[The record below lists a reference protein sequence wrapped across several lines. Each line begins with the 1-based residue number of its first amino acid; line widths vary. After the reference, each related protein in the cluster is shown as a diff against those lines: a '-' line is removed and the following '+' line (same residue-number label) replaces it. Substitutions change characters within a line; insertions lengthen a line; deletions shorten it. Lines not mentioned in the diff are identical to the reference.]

1 MKVHSK
7 IDLME
12 SSMKTFGA
20 HFASLSSLTHEKHK
34 IRILNQK
41 IDHQVS
47 AVSHLGVE
55 QLKSEVKYGGVNC
68 SSKVKQQHRE
78 FHQTFAP

>member
-1 MKVHSK
+1 
-7 IDLME
+7 
-12 SSMKTFGA
+12 MKTFGA

-47 AVSHLGVE
+47 AVSHLGLE
-55 QLKSEVKYGGVNC
+55 QLKSEVK
-68 SSKVKQQHRE
+68 
-78 FHQTFAP
+78 